1 MQQCRMPGRGCGSDF
16 EKHRPGLLLIFRK
29 KSDMNVYRVA
39 AYKSNTWKE
48 VAVMKI
54 GEAQQAYRGQVQAYQ
69 SQRSV
74 LAKQLEEVKKRMKY
88 SPETKEKDEQEAA
101 TLELTLEALD
111 EKKDEYQEYLKQLSD
126 RYFAYWN
133 AEVAKQQKDASQE
146 NAQEMAK
153 IMEVARRLMKGAIVP
168 GADEKKLMEFSMD
181 LYQVAKNI
189 GAMIQRQKREKYDSL
204 WGEKKEKDYADP
216 QETAENAEAGP
227 GAPEIVDVSET
238 MASVSQP
245 EPAAE
250 CSI

>member
-1 MQQCRMPGRGCGSDF
+1 M
-16 EKHRPGLLLIFRK
+16 IFRK

-111 EKKDEYQEYLKQLSD
+111 EKKDEYQEYLKREEIMRLLRD
-126 RYFAYWN
+126 RPYLLDFMMEAVRWSKEELN
-133 AEVAKQQKDASQE
+133 ISI
-146 NAQEMAK
+146 EML
-153 IMEVARRLMKGAIVP
+153 R
-168 GADEKKLMEFSMD
+168 EKK
-181 LYQVAKNI
+181 
-189 GAMIQRQKREKYDSL
+189 
-204 WGEKKEKDYADP
+204 
-216 QETAENAEAGP
+216 TA
-227 GAPEIVDVSET
+227 
-238 MASVSQP
+238 
-245 EPAAE
+245 
-250 CSI
+250 